1 MIITL
6 FVVFFLLILMN
17 VPIALSLA
25 GACIVPLLF
34 FSDLPMTVVA
44 QKMFSGVNTFT
55 LMAIPFFTIA
65 GALLEKGGVSKR
77 LVRLANALIGW
88 IPGGLAMVVFVASAF
103 FGAISGSA
111 VATVSA
117 IGSIMLPTMR
127 EEGYSLKFSLG
138 TIATAGYLGI
148 IVPPSIPMVLF
159 GQATGTSIGDLFLGG
174 FIPGLLLALV
184 MGIYGVY
191 FGIKHPEIKRHKFS
205 LKNLW
210 EAFKGSILA
219 LLMPVIVLGGIYG
232 SIFTPTE
239 AAAVSI
245 VYGLIVGCFVYKEIK
260 LSTIREI
267 IRSSV
272 ITTAMILFV
281 CATAT
286 ALAYVF
292 ALNDI
297 PQMLANG
304 ILSLCKTRWQFWI
317 LVTVFLLF
325 CGMIMDTP
333 PNILILAPLLTPV
346 AESYGIKPV
355 AFGIIMIINLGIG
368 MVTPPVG
375 MNAYVAAGLC
385 RTNVKN
391 VITKHMWIYLGFA
404 LACMILFMA
413 FPDIITF
420 LPNLKGS

>member
-1 MIITL
+1 MISTL
-6 FVVFFLLILMN
+6 FIVFFLLILIS

-34 FSDLPMTVVA
+34 FSNLPMTVVA

-55 LMAIPFFTIA
+55 LMAIPFFTIS
-65 GALLEKGGVSKR
+65 GALLEKGGVSRR
-77 LVRLANALIGW
+77 LVNFANALIGW
-88 IPGGLAMVVFVASAF
+88 LPGGLAVVVFVASAF

-127 EEGYSLKFSLG
+127 EEGYTLKFSLG

-159 GQATGTSIGDLFLGG
+159 GQATGTSIGSMFLGG
-174 FIPGLLLALV
+174 FLPGFILAFV
-184 MGIYGVY
+184 MGIYGVCY
-191 FGIKHPEIKRHKFS
+191 GIKHPEIRRHKFS
-205 LKNLW
+205 LKKLW
-210 EAFKGSILA
+210 DAFKDAILA
-219 LLMPVIVLGGIYG
+219 LLMPGIVLGGIYG
-232 SIFTPTE
+232 GIFTPTE

-245 VYGLIVGCFVYKEIK
+245 VYGLIVGCFVYKEINIK
-260 LSTIREI
+260 TMRAIL
-267 IRSSV
+267 RSSI

-281 CATAT
+281 CAAAT

-292 ALNDI
+292 ALNNI
-297 PQMLANG
+297 PQMLAAG
-304 ILSLCKTRWQFWI
+304 ILAACKTKFQFWV

-346 AESYGIKPV
+346 AQSYGIDPV

-391 VITKHMWIYLGFA
+391 VITKHMWIYLAFA
-404 LACMILFMA
+404 LACMIMFMV
-413 FPDIITF
+413 FPQIITF
-420 LPNLKGS
+420 LPSLKS